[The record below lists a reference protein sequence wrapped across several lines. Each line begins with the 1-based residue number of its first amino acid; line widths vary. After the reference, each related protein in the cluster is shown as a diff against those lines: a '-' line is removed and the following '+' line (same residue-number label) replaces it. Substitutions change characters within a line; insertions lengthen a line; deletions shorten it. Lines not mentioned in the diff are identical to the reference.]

1 MSACDSGARH
11 AFRSRSE
18 LTRPSPARAALE
30 AGGRAL
36 AHVLAQ
42 PPQEGPRLLPRPR
55 GCTFSSATS
64 RRWSSTKWQR
74 PTVNG
79 RREHPEASALLPT
92 DPGGHPHRVGSTLD
106 VGKVTMTVTVG
117 ASSEQRQGAPLFYSL
132 PSITIDPSRP
142 IAECAGAHPAVCARQ
157 VCYAT
162 SNNAATISDLPLWR
176 NRHVGTLPATPLMA
190 GGGRSR
196 RGRLVRNDCELSEPS
211 IGSRGHGARRRRGAQ
226 NAIFTSVGQSARVR
240 LARVLRVEDRPA

>member
-1 MSACDSGARH
+1 M
-11 AFRSRSE
+11 
-18 LTRPSPARAALE
+18 
-30 AGGRAL
+30 
-36 AHVLAQ
+36 
-42 PPQEGPRLLPRPR
+42 
-55 GCTFSSATS
+55 
-64 RRWSSTKWQR
+64 
-74 PTVNG
+74 
-79 RREHPEASALLPT
+79 
-92 DPGGHPHRVGSTLD
+92 GSTLD
-106 VGKVTMTVTVG
+106 VGKVTMPVTVG

-196 RGRLVRNDCELSEPS
+196 RGRLVRNDCELGEPS

-226 NAIFTSVGQSARVR
+226 NAIFTLVAARRRRAALTVCGVAVRCGWCAQSVRCADGSRGTNTSRAKPHKR
-240 LARVLRVEDRPA
+240 